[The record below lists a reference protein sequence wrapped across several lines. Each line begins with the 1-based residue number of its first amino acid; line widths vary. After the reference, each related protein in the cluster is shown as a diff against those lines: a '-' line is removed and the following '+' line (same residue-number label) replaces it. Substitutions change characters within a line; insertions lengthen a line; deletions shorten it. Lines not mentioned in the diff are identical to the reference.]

1 MSDGTDR
8 PPRAAEASL
17 LMTKHFDAAILRGD
31 AVVGILQSFIDPPS
45 NHAHK
50 STLLGSVQGIPSG
63 SIKSKD
69 GEAMLHSRLSILS
82 EHQ

>member
-50 STLLGSVQGIPSG
+50 STLLGSVQVFQAAPSKVKMEKPCCIAG
-63 SIKSKD
+63 CPF
-69 GEAMLHSRLSILS
+69 
-82 EHQ
+82 